1 MYMYM
6 HIYILFGCIHIY
18 DRTYIYIYIVWDCFA
33 VCVLLVRF
41 GDPSLDCVDGWEDL
55 KVSIGI
61 QPVDPF
67 AFS

>member
-6 HIYILFGCIHIY
+6 HIYIYCLVV
-18 DRTYIYIYIVWDCFA
+18 YIYTIVRIYIVWDCFA
-33 VCVLLVRF
+33 VCVCVLLVRF